1 MILKYRDKKWC
12 FRTNFIINFSK
23 KKKEKKERWGERK
36 QVNGKKEK
44 VGSRGEGRMFRS
56 ESMWVVS
63 WHDSYT
69 GFSLSL
75 LVWQSVS
82 SLSWRHYHMMPSSP
96 LLSSFAH
103 FYFSSLSFS
112 SFSSVTLHIEPS
124 NNLVNLLYSVDF
136 NRVLNKYFNYFLL

>member
-1 MILKYRDKKWC
+1 MTLKYRDKKWC

-96 LLSSFAH
+96 LLIRPLLF
-103 FYFSSLSFS
+103 FFS
-112 SFSSVTLHIEPS
+112 
-124 NNLVNLLYSVDF
+124 LLF
-136 NRVLNKYFNYFLL
+136 FFLLGHTAHRAFKQSCQFIVFGGFQPSIK